1 MAQIT
6 PSAVSPCHLITDNH
20 RGEPA
25 ISGRTH
31 DTSTRFCAL
40 LSTYRALSCQGL
52 FLNCGPCCGS
62 PNGLSYTTSFL
73 YRFPKSSW
81 LEHICSACKRPTSNT
96 QQPLLRP
103 QESYNQRLR
112 YFTKVPAHH
121 SVWGPQEPNL
131 KKKVRPKKKNWSKLY
146 MFGMYRPW
154 VQKRKEEKKGK
165 KRGTQ

>member
-1 MAQIT
+1 MW
-6 PSAVSPCHLITDNH
+6 PWLFN
-20 RGEPA
+20 RM
-25 ISGRTH
+25 
-31 DTSTRFCAL
+31 L
-40 LSTYRALSCQGL
+40 L
-52 FLNCGPCCGS
+52 CGS

-96 QQPLLRP
+96 QQPLLHP

-154 VQKRKEEKKGK
+154 VQKRKGKKGGPSERIHSEK
-165 KRGTQ
+165 FCQAAAYTKYYFWLSIQIYWLIH